1 MSSRTWVLLG
11 ASCVAIL
18 SGPACTDPAESD
30 VTRTRIGPAGGTAS
44 SADSVLTIAILPGAL
59 EQTIELTIGPTNEPP
74 SVYGPAYR
82 VQPNLE
88 LEIPATVSYRYP
100 LPPDVGRTAVGYVDP
115 EDFASGSGR
124 WQPLPLG
131 RIDRIRGLA
140 TGVDDRLSLFYAMLD
155 DGIDVVTD
163 DGTTGPITDD
173 GTTGDPTDPT
183 VGPTTMTTVSS
194 ATTDSDTTG
203 PDDTDDTS
211 GESTGPGLCG
221 TLPTGPL
228 MVDEFMF
235 DGTPLD
241 GNSED
246 LTFSTVGSL
255 IVRNG
260 ADLVQIDPMG
270 AVTTIPTSIALPD
283 TLGTRW
289 MIDGSLVSA
298 TFTTGELLRIQ
309 ADGTVTTL
317 WRGQEIPNGVF
328 AALDGNIF
336 FTDFT
341 VPQAGFIDAAG
352 TMLTTFGTPAETA
365 QANGIVYDPD
375 RNFVFYVTY
384 NQGILWR
391 VDVTDLSNPGPP
403 QQVLT
408 LGNEGGADTVG
419 LDGLALDECGN
430 VYVVDQNTGAP
441 GSLYRVNLDGAGEA
455 VGPADLLV
463 ETFPDGIAN
472 AVFGQGPGWEAYE
485 TSLFLVGLPGRIFIV
500 DVGIAGAPTPV
511 SG

>member
-1 MSSRTWVLLG
+1 M
-11 ASCVAIL
+11 AIL
-18 SGPACTDPAESD
+18 SDTACTDPAESD
-30 VTRTRIGPAGGTAS
+30 VTSTRIGPAGGTAS

-115 EDFASGSGR
+115 EDFASGSAR
-124 WQPLPLG
+124 WQPLALG

-155 DGIDVVTD
+155 DGVDVVTD
-163 DGTTGPITDD
+163 DGTTGSITDD
-173 GTTGDPTDPT
+173 GTTTTGGPTDPSDPT
-183 VGPTTMTTVSS
+183 MGPTTMTTVSS

-203 PDDTDDTS
+203 PGDTDDTS

-221 TLPTGPL
+221 PLPMGPL
-228 MVDEFMF
+228 TVNEFMF
-235 DGTPLD
+235 EGTPLD
-241 GNSED
+241 GGSED
-246 LTFSTVGSL
+246 LTFSTLGSL

-260 ADLVQIDPMG
+260 VDLVQIDPMG
-270 AVTTIPTSIALPD
+270 AVTNIPTSIALPD

-289 MIDGSLVSA
+289 TIDGSLVTASPD
-298 TFTTGELLRIQ
+298 TDELLRI
-309 ADGTVTTL
+309 ADDGTVTSL
-317 WRGQEIPNGVF
+317 RRGLQTPNGIF

-336 FTDFT
+336 YTDFNI
-341 VPQAGFIDAAG
+341 PQVAVTDATGALISTIG
-352 TMLTTFGTPAETA
+352 SPKLTP

-375 RNFVFYVTY
+375 RNLVFYVTY
-384 NQGILWR
+384 GQGILWR
-391 VDVTDLSNPGPP
+391 SDVTDLNNPGTPE
-403 QQVLT
+403 QVLT
-408 LGNEGGADTVG
+408 LGNEGAPDTVG

-455 VGPADLLV
+455 TGPADLLV
-463 ETFPDGIAN
+463 EAFPDGIAN
-472 AVFGQGPGWEAYE
+472 AVFGQGPGWDE

-511 SG
+511 SAG